1 MKEDY
6 NGEPVWGKE
15 RMKKAVMEAKRVKKE
30 VKELKRGCMKDLL
43 YCGRKGTKG
52 EEEKICGV

>member
-30 VKELKRGCMKDLL
+30 VKELKKGMHEGFTLL
-43 YCGRKGTKG
+43 WKKRDKG
-52 EEEKICGV
+52 